1 MVYTIIALCFIFAG
15 TMTSSDLVWELSDMF
30 NQLMVIP
37 NAMAL
42 FALTM
47 AVKSVIPK
55 K

>member
-1 MVYTIIALCFIFAG
+1 MG
-15 TMTSSDLVWELSDMF
+15 TMTSSDLAWELSDMF

-42 FALTM
+42 FALTAM
-47 AVKSVIPK
+47 VVGAIPK